1 MEKILDLISKEIT
14 DAFIACGYDAK
25 YGKVTISNRPDLC
38 EYQCNGSMAAAKEY
52 KKAPFMIADEIVEKL
67 KDNPVFEQIES
78 VKPGFI
84 NIKLSNGS
92 GFTEEQIAEIYERNT
107 ITTFGAQVIRM
118 DDLFEVKNHFRLFD
132 YMLDHYDDAITEEML
147 QEMHGILKRNTTQQ
161 DIPVYNVGGFKI
173 KPKGIGFSDCSD
185 TVAGEKVEPYLE
197 CLLEEYDKKNN
208 KILEDLLD
216 FHYAFEK
223 IHPFSDANGRIGR
236 MILFKECLKH
246 QVLPF
251 VILDQHKDFYIK
263 GLKEYKTNKE
273 DLIDICLNEQKTYKD
288 VCERLRVIQ

>member
-1 MEKILDLISKEIT
+1 MDKTQS
-14 DAFIACGYDAK
+14 
-25 YGKVTISNRPDLC
+25 
-38 EYQCNGSMAAAKEY
+38 
-52 KKAPFMIADEIVEKL
+52 IVEALLQEK
-67 KDNPVFEQIES
+67 
-78 VKPGFI
+78 
-84 NIKLSNGS
+84 NIKFKNGLYQYTQVLFAYNSNKIEGS

-173 KPKGIGFSDCSD
+173 KPNGIGFSDCSD

-223 IHPFSDANGRIGR
+223 IHPFSDGNGRIGR

>member
-1 MEKILDLISKEIT
+1 M
-14 DAFIACGYDAK
+14 
-25 YGKVTISNRPDLC
+25 SNRPLFAIHKMCIMLSDILIIG
-38 EYQCNGSMAAAKEY
+38 NIKESIMD
-52 KKAPFMIADEIVEKL
+52 KTKSIVEALLQEK
-67 KDNPVFEQIES
+67 
-78 VKPGFI
+78 
-84 NIKLSNGS
+84 NIKFKNGLYQYTQVLFAYNSNKIEGS

-173 KPKGIGFSDCSD
+173 KPNEIGLVDCLD
-185 TVAGEKVEPYLE
+185 TVAPEKVEQYME
-197 CLLEEYDKKNN
+197 SLLEEYNKKNN
-208 KILEDLLD
+208 KTLEDLLD
-216 FHYAFEK
+216 FHYDFEK
-223 IHPFSDANGRIGR
+223 IHPFSDGNGRIGR

-246 QVLPF
+246 QILPF
-251 VILDQHKDFYIK
+251 VILNQHKDFYIK
-263 GLKEYKTNKE
+263 GLKEYKNNKE
-273 DLIDICLNEQKTYKD
+273 HLIDICLQEQKIYKD

>member
-1 MEKILDLISKEIT
+1 MDKTRS
-14 DAFIACGYDAK
+14 
-25 YGKVTISNRPDLC
+25 
-38 EYQCNGSMAAAKEY
+38 
-52 KKAPFMIADEIVEKL
+52 IVEALLQEK
-67 KDNPVFEQIES
+67 
-78 VKPGFI
+78 
-84 NIKLSNGS
+84 NIKFKNGLYQYTQVLFAYNSNKIEGS
-92 GFTEEQIAEIYERNT
+92 EFLEEQIAEIYERNT

-173 KPKGIGFSDCSD
+173 KPNEIGLVDCLD
-185 TVAGEKVEPYLE
+185 TVAPEKVEQYME
-197 CLLEEYDKKNN
+197 CLLEEYNKKNN

-223 IHPFSDANGRIGR
+223 IHPFSDGNGRIGR

-246 QVLPF
+246 KILPF
-251 VILDQHKDFYIK
+251 VILDKHKDFYIK
-263 GLKEYKTNKE
+263 GLKEYKNNKE
-273 DLIDICLNEQKTYKD
+273 YLIDICLNEQKTYKD

>member
-1 MEKILDLISKEIT
+1 MDKTRS
-14 DAFIACGYDAK
+14 
-25 YGKVTISNRPDLC
+25 
-38 EYQCNGSMAAAKEY
+38 
-52 KKAPFMIADEIVEKL
+52 IVEAL
-67 KDNPVFEQIES
+67 LQEM
-78 VKPGFI
+78 
-84 NIKLSNGS
+84 NIKFKNGLYQYTQVLFAYNSNKIEGS

-173 KPKGIGFSDCSD
+173 KPNEIGPVDCLD
-185 TVAGEKVEPYLE
+185 TVAPEKVEKYME
-197 CLLEEYDKKNN
+197 SLLEEYNKKNN
-208 KILEDLLD
+208 KTLEDLLD
-216 FHYAFEK
+216 FHYDFEK
-223 IHPFSDANGRIGR
+223 IHPFSDGNGRIGR

-273 DLIDICLNEQKTYKD
+273 HLIDICLQEQKIYKD